1 MKFSLK
7 IVFSIIVISLLLSC
21 KPNLISKVNVD
32 EYDYVVA
39 TADNGYILTMP
50 QLYDAL
56 YDSKVLDKG
65 GVLET
70 DLVRKF
76 LDSMLVDSL
85 LSYEADMDALK
96 KDFNKWRIYKSQY
109 HKYLLKAYYKQ
120 VVQDKVVV
128 DSLKIVEFYNNNPD
142 KFTIKEQVLIYQ
154 IFVLATNHL
163 GYIL

>member
-70 DLVRKF
+70 D
-76 LDSMLVDSL
+76 
-85 LSYEADMDALK
+85 
-96 KDFNKWRIYKSQY
+96 
-109 HKYLLKAYYKQ
+109 
-120 VVQDKVVV
+120 
-128 DSLKIVEFYNNNPD
+128 
-142 KFTIKEQVLIYQ
+142 
-154 IFVLATNHL
+154 
-163 GYIL
+163 